1 MADNKQILC
10 VTHLSQVAVQAD
22 NQFHITKK
30 MQDEKTLSSIEKLNR
45 SQRIIEIA
53 KMTDGDNPSKFAL
66 DHAEKSLIENLKN

>member
-30 MQDEKTLSSIEKLNR
+30 MQNEKTFSSIEKLNR
-45 SQRIIEIA
+45 SKRIIEIA
-53 KMTDGDNPSKFAL
+53 KMTDGDNL
-66 DHAEKSLIENLKN
+66 VNLH